1 MNKLHRK
8 HLMAGM
14 VMSLP
19 CILDTHSITYAD
31 AKPENRAVSS
41 HVWYTDLT
49 WSGSLPSAKSP
60 HVNNRKI

>member
-1 MNKLHRK
+1 
-8 HLMAGM
+8 MAGM

-19 CILDTHSITYAD
+19 CILDTHSITYAN